1 MYLNRYKFTRMK
13 DHFQVKDRK
22 KNIIEIL
29 PLNFDNLSEKQKK
42 AIKKSMIFSKIISP
56 IFLPILTLVYNNYL
70 ALLIYIIAIIIYKNI
85 FGVSNYLFWFWEI
98 IIYVLQL
105 TAIIIFIL
113 QWAKRWYNAK
123 AYYILK
129 KAYENK

>member
-22 KNIIEIL
+22 KNIIETL

-85 FGVSNYLFWFWEI
+85 FGVSNYFF
-98 IIYVLQL
+98 
-105 TAIIIFIL
+105 
-113 QWAKRWYNAK
+113 
-123 AYYILK
+123 
-129 KAYENK
+129 

>member
-13 DHFQVKDRK
+13 DHFQVKDK
-22 KNIIEIL
+22 KMNTIETL

-56 IFLPILTLVYNNYL
+56 IFLPLLVLIYSNRL
-70 ALLIYIIAIIIYKNI
+70 ALLLILISRLIDNIDTYLWESLSSIIWVISYIIYIIA
-85 FGVSNYLFWFWEI
+85 L
-98 IIYVLQL
+98 L
-105 TAIIIFIL
+105 IFIL
-113 QWAKRWYNAK
+113 EWAKRWYKAK
-123 AYYILK
+123 SYYILK